1 MCIYTTYKIPPY
13 LIINCLREKTV
24 LFILCSPECFAR
36 CKYPINIYWMNKS
49 IYKRA

>member
-1 MCIYTTYKIPPY
+1 MYICTIYKILPY

-24 LFILCSPECFAR
+24 LFILCLPECFAH
-36 CKYPINIYWMNKS
+36 CKYPINIYWINKS